1 MIEHETPILHVIG
14 NTKSACFPEQLL
26 PYADASRQPA
36 QSGKTIVNLLVN
48 YGWEWDMKNGWASR
62 DIPRIDLVIRWGGM
76 RRLSGFLPLQTVYS
90 DFYIVDN
97 LWPDFQEQQ
106 FQDALQW
113 YQKQDVTLGG

>member
-1 MIEHETPILHVIG
+1 
-14 NTKSACFPEQLL
+14 
-26 PYADASRQPA
+26 
-36 QSGKTIVNLLVN
+36 
-48 YGWEWDMKNGWASR
+48 MKNGWASQ

-90 DFYIVDN
+90 DFYIVDD

-106 FQDALQW
+106 FCDALQW